1 VADIKNTGGRNAG
14 ASTAAAFL
22 AAFVGETPW
31 VHLDIAGTAWTTTP
45 LCGYQPR
52 GATGV
57 GVRMLLELLR
67 HWDGSALAGA
77 TAPPNFRAHST
88 REDPDPMS
96 RHSLLVSALV
106 LAIAPSARSP
116 PTSRRAK
123 RRSRCTA
130 RRATARRKGRRPG
143 RQGLQPPPRDFTKGE
158 FKFDAEQE
166 RQGRR
171 GRRPQARDQEG
182 PGAFGG
188 AAFMPAWEGAIADA
202 DIENVIAVIR
212 SLKRSSRRRA
222 RRTLRPPTGGG
233 CYVRDSDG
241 RRLARRSQ
249 PSRPR
254 ACRSP
259 LRARIARSGPRMRS
273 PPTWRSCASIRRSRA
288 RRSTSSRCRW
298 VEHGDREAARRLAL
312 ANLRLVV
319 KIAMEY
325 RRAWTNVLDL
335 IQDGNVGLLE
345 AVQRYD
351 PYQGVKL
358 STYAVYWIRAYI
370 LQYILDN
377 FRIVRLGTT
386 RAQRKLFWR
395 LNKEKRELERQGFE
409 VEPRLIAE
417 RLDVSEAEVEDMDMR
432 LRESDLS
439 MNMPARRDEPGAAES
454 ATSCAPRASA
464 EENVAD
470 QELRRVFL
478 EKVQEFAKTLD
489 ERDRIL
495 VDRRILADEPATLAE
510 LGDEFGV
517 SRERVRQLEVRIVER
532 PARVPEGEHGRLR
545 VLRRAER

>member
-1 VADIKNTGGRNAG
+1 VDREIRPADA
-14 ASTAAAFL
+14 L
-22 AAFVGETPW
+22 AAYMAELRKYPPISREEE
-31 VHLDIAGTAWTTTP
+31 HELALRWT
-45 LCGYQPR
+45 
-52 GATGV
+52 
-57 GVRMLLELLR
+57 
-67 HWDGSALAGA
+67 
-77 TAPPNFRAHST
+77 
-88 REDPDPMS
+88 
-96 RHSLLVSALV
+96 
-106 LAIAPSARSP
+106 
-116 PTSRRAK
+116 
-123 RRSRCTA
+123 
-130 RRATARRKGRRPG
+130 
-143 RQGLQPPPRDFTKGE
+143 
-158 FKFDAEQE
+158 EQ
-166 RQGRR
+166 
-171 GRRPQARDQEG
+171 
-182 PGAFGG
+182 
-188 AAFMPAWEGAIADA
+188 
-202 DIENVIAVIR
+202 
-212 SLKRSSRRRA
+212 
-222 RRTLRPPTGGG
+222 
-233 CYVRDSDG
+233 
-241 RRLARRSQ
+241 
-249 PSRPR
+249 
-254 ACRSP
+254 
-259 LRARIARSGPRMRS
+259 
-273 PPTWRSCASIRRSRA
+273 
-288 RRSTSSRCRW
+288 
-298 VEHGDREAARRLAL
+298 GDREAARRLVL

-439 MNMPARRDEPGAAES
+439 LNMPARRDDPGAAEVGDFLPG
-454 ATSCAPRASA
+454 AQASA

-470 QELRRVFL
+470 QELKRVFL
-478 EKVQEFAKTLD
+478 ENVQEFAKTLD

-517 SRERVRQLEVRIVER
+517 SRERVRQLEVRIVD
-532 PARVPEGEHGRLR
+532 RLR
-545 VLRRAER
+545 EYLKENLVDFEYYAAPGGDD